1 MTSIEPPKNIKKLL
15 IQENISDYITKQ
27 IAEWIVVFMRE
38 GKFYLSED
46 EKESIR
52 IFDLE
57 KVSDRATG
65 ILEDFFL
72 KHIHK

>member
-1 MTSIEPPKNIKKLL
+1 MLG
-15 IQENISDYITKQ
+15 ITKQ